1 MKAFEDLTHRGQVR
15 RLRRL
20 AQAALEQYGLG
31 DATLA
36 FVAYSENAVFRV
48 DVPQDGNQAGRRFSL
63 RVHRPGHQTKASL
76 DSELA
81 WMAALRREARL
92 PVPEPRPSLDGRLRV
107 LASVPGIPGPRNCSL
122 LSWVRGRRVMRGV
135 RPAHFSALGELIA
148 RLHEHA
154 SRWQLPAG
162 FTRRH
167 WDWEGLFGDEA
178 GFDLP
183 ASEVWALVPD
193 RCRAPFEA
201 VAGQARQVMEGLGRN
216 PSAYGLIHAD
226 LSLGEEGNV
235 LFHQGQ
241 ARPIDF
247 DDCGFGYWVYDLA
260 VPLAHWQTA
269 PQWTAYRQALLGGYA
284 RVRPL
289 SGSPLVNPPRVGAQS
304 AHLELFMA
312 ARHVSEILW
321 GIDQAQHNALFR
333 QELNSWIEWSAA
345 HVQLYLEKE
354 AQ

>member
-1 MKAFEDLTHRGQVR
+1 MKPFEELTHRGQVR

-31 DATLA
+31 NARLT
-36 FVAYSENAVFRV
+36 FVAYSENVVFCV
-48 DVPQDGNQAGRRFSL
+48 DAPQESVHAGKRYSL
-63 RVHRPGHQTKASL
+63 RIHRSRHQTEASL

-81 WMAALRREARL
+81 WMAALRQEASL
-92 PVPEPRPSLDGRLRV
+92 PVPEPQPAPDGRLRV
-107 LASVPGIPGPRNCSL
+107 RVSVPGISGPRNCSL
-122 LSWVRGRRVMRGV
+122 LSWVRGRRIISGV
-135 RPAHFSALGELIA
+135 RPAHFVAIGELIA
-148 RLHEHA
+148 HLHEHA
-154 SRWQLPAG
+154 SHWQPPAE

-167 WDWEGLFGDEA
+167 WDWEGLFGDRA
-178 GFDLP
+178 GLDHP

-193 RCRAPFEA
+193 RYRAPFEA
-201 VAGQARQVMEGLGRN
+201 VAGLARQVIDRLGRD
-216 PSAYGLIHAD
+216 PRAYGLIHAD

-269 PQWTAYRQALLGGYA
+269 AQWAVYRQALLDGYV

-289 SGSPLVNPPRVGAQS
+289 SQAQLT
-304 AHLELFMA
+304 HLELFMA

-321 GIDQAQHNALFR
+321 GIDQAQHNAHFR
-333 QELNSWIEWSAA
+333 QQLDGWLEWSAA
-345 HVQLYLEKE
+345 HVQLYLAKE
-354 AQ
+354 AL